1 MIIWPSFQSSLTRN
15 IQKMEKKVFIED
27 SFVETQTRFFEN
39 GKVVTD
45 FCEWEQGKTIVPD
58 GNKQNRQRGTLVTTD
73 GVGVTFNPFNTGGSP
88 LYTQLYNTKH
98 AVVQHSTKTVIVKF
112 KLPKKMGKNDI
123 LKALEAEAAEIR
135 QYIRTIKKGGV
146 L

>member
-1 MIIWPSFQSSLTRN
+1 
-15 IQKMEKKVFIED
+15 MEKKVFIED

-58 GNKQNRQRGTLVTTD
+58 GNKEIRQRGTLVTTD
-73 GVGVTFNPFNTGGSP
+73 GVGMVFRPYGTGNGP
-88 LYTQLYNTKH
+88 LYTNLYNTKH
-98 AVVQHSTKTVIVKF
+98 AVVQHSRKTVIVKF

>member
-1 MIIWPSFQSSLTRN
+1 
-15 IQKMEKKVFIED
+15 MEKKVFLED

-73 GVGVTFNPFNTGGSP
+73 GVGMVFRPYGTSGP
-88 LYTQLYNTKH
+88 LYTNLYNTKH
-98 AVVQHSTKTVIVKF
+98 AVVQHSRKTVVVKF
-112 KLPKKMGKNDI
+112 LLPKKIGKNDM